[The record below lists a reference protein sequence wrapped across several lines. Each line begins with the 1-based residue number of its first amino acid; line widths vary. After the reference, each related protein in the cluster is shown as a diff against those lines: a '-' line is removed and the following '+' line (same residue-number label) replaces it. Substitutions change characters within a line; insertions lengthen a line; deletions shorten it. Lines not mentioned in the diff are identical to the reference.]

1 MMDSEKLTL
10 TGHNNYITIENQSGQ
25 HFQLNGELVRG
36 GFIADP
42 ASIKNWHK
50 ADEITPISQLEKDE
64 IMTRIMQQ
72 TIHSPFKILFAEP
85 GI

>member
-1 MMDSEKLTL
+1 MYTL
-10 TGHNNYITIENQSGQ
+10 TGRSDYIVVENQSGQ

-42 ASIKNWHK
+42 TSIQNWHK
-50 ADEITPISQLEKDE
+50 ADEITPIFQPEKDE
-64 IMTRIMQQ
+64 IMAQIMQQ
-72 TIHSPFKILFAEP
+72 TIHSPFKILFSEP

>member
-1 MMDSEKLTL
+1 MDSEKLTL
-10 TGHNNYITIENQSGQ
+10 TGHNNHITVENQSGQ

-42 ASIKNWHK
+42 TSIQNWHK
-50 ADEITPISQLEKDE
+50 ADEIMPISQPEKDE
-64 IMTRIMQQ
+64 IMTQIMQQ